1 MAHDVLH
8 QISTTR
14 ARRIAS
20 VAPRALALR
29 LSSRHSVSAI
39 LWRDHFLVTASDAL
53 RGADPVHVVGPEGE
67 GRVDFA
73 GADTTVDVAVLKLDP
88 AAAASSAPA
97 LASAAPETGATIALV
112 GRSTDGVLAAWG
124 GVKLNGEAWTS
135 QRGGRIDRRIE
146 LDVSFERRLEGAL
159 VVDTG
164 GAAVGMSVPGPRGRV
179 LCISAATIE
188 RVVSVIET
196 HGHVPQPFIGIC
208 LQPLWIDAATGREL
222 DLPNDM
228 RSVPVVSAIESGS
241 PAAAAGL
248 QVGDWLL
255 AADDSP
261 LSRPQVLPTILAGK
275 RPGEPLELTVR
286 RGAVRQAITIQV
298 GERPR

>member
-8 QISTTR
+8 QISTAR

-20 VAPRALALR
+20 IAPRALALQ

-39 LWRDHFLVTASDAL
+39 HWRDRFLVTASDAL
-53 RGADPVHVVGPEGE
+53 RGADPVPVLGLDGDHRADLVG
-67 GRVDFA
+67 VDPN
-73 GADTTVDVAVLKLDP
+73 VDVAILKLDDATP
-88 AAAASSAPA
+88 SAPA
-97 LASAAPETGATIALV
+97 LPTAAPEVGASIAVV
-112 GRSTDGVLAAWG
+112 GRTADGVLATWG
-124 GVKLNGEAWTS
+124 GVKLNGDAWTS

-146 LDVSFERRLEGAL
+146 FDVSFERRLEGAL
-159 VVDTG
+159 VVDAG
-164 GAAVGMSVPGPRGRV
+164 GGAVGMAVPGPRGRV
-179 LCISAATIE
+179 LCIPAATIE

-196 HGHVPQPFIGIC
+196 HGRVPQPFIGIC
-208 LQPLWIDAATGREL
+208 LQPLWIDAATRREL
-222 DLPNDM
+222 DLPSDM

-261 LSRPQVLPTILAGK
+261 LSRPHVLPNILAGK
-275 RPGEPLELTVR
+275 RPGESLELTVR